1 MTGVLNEENNVFLN
15 RISDITAKMSASI
28 DTLHQLT
35 DGKAKYFS
43 EDNEKIIRDAIG
55 DITRA
60 ASLILTDAINAASPE
75 ELEKI
80 QTHEPEK
87 NYDKELISKL
97 PDVAVEVVSQI
108 GINSAMKLF
117 KAFGGTTFPIGKGLR
132 FFGATRAR
140 LLQSIL
146 NDEEIKKLSFYFS
159 GMPVYIPRCDNVL
172 REIRNREFL
181 NELAIMR
188 EDGTSTLI
196 AMILLCPKYGISD
209 RTGWRLL
216 KDERDAHASRE
227 SANST
232 GD

>member
-1 MTGVLNEENNVFLN
+1 MTGISNEKNDVFLN
-15 RISDITAKMSASI
+15 RISDITAKMSASV
-28 DTLHQLT
+28 DTLLQLT

-43 EDNEKIIRDAIG
+43 EDNEKIIRDVID
-55 DITRA
+55 DITQA

-75 ELEKI
+75 ELETI
-80 QTHEPEK
+80 QAHEPEK
-87 NYDKELISKL
+87 NYDNELMSKL

-132 FFGATRAR
+132 YFGATRAR

-159 GMPVYIPRCDNVL
+159 GTPVYIPRCNNVL

-181 NELAIMR
+181 NEFAIMR
-188 EDGTSTLI
+188 QNGTSTLI
-196 AMILLCPKYGISD
+196 AMILLCPKYGFSD
-209 RTGWRLL
+209 RTGWKLL
-216 KDERDAHASRE
+216 KDERDAQASQKF
-227 SANST
+227 ANST

>member
-1 MTGVLNEENNVFLN
+1 M
-15 RISDITAKMSASI
+15 
-28 DTLHQLT
+28 
-35 DGKAKYFS
+35 
-43 EDNEKIIRDAIG
+43 
-55 DITRA
+55 
-60 ASLILTDAINAASPE
+60 
-75 ELEKI
+75 
-80 QTHEPEK
+80 
-87 NYDKELISKL
+87 SKL

-132 FFGATRAR
+132 SFGATRAR

-159 GMPVYIPRCDNVL
+159 GTPVYIPRCNNVL

-181 NELAIMR
+181 NELTIMR
-188 EDGTSTLI
+188 LNGTSTLI
-196 AMILLCPKYGISD
+196 AMTLLCPKYGFSD

-216 KDERDAHASRE
+216 KDEGDAQASRKFD
-227 SANST
+227 NST

>member
-1 MTGVLNEENNVFLN
+1 MTGVSNEKNDVFLN
-15 RISDITAKMSASI
+15 RISDITTKMSASV
-28 DTLHQLT
+28 DTLLQLT
-35 DGKAKYFS
+35 DGKVKYFS
-43 EDNEKIIRDAIG
+43 EDNEKIIRDVID

-60 ASLILTDAINAASPE
+60 TSLILTDAINAASPE
-75 ELEKI
+75 ELEKM

-87 NYDKELISKL
+87 IYDNELMSKL
-97 PDVAVEVVSQI
+97 PDVAVEIVSQI

-132 FFGATRAR
+132 SFGATRAR

-159 GMPVYIPRCDNVL
+159 GTPVYIPRCDNVL

-181 NELAIMR
+181 NELTIMR
-188 EDGTSTLI
+188 QNGTSTLI
-196 AMILLCPKYGISD
+196 AMTLLCPKYGFSD

-216 KDERDAHASRE
+216 KDEGDAQASRKFD
-227 SANST
+227 NST